1 MITEENLVTHELIG
15 LMTSIGYSS
24 NPQLVSTQGKI
35 MDETK
40 SMLILNTRNGFKMI
54 PKKFNTWKFY
64 VNEQEVTLNG
74 SFIAK
79 RSYDRLVTKI

>member
-1 MITEENLVTHELIG
+1 MITEENLVIHELIG
-15 LMTSIGYSS
+15 LNANISDST
-24 NPQLVSTQGKI
+24 NPQLVNTQGKI

-64 VNEQEVTLNG
+64 VHEQEVTLNG
-74 SFIAK
+74 SLIAK
-79 RSYDRLVTKI
+79 RSYDRLVTKT